1 MLLLAH
7 IGACPVINLP
17 GCSRSPK
24 LNGLDWVMQR
34 MAAGLPM
41 GKEQILAMGVGG
53 LIKDCI
59 SSVSSAT
66 VTTR

>member
-7 IGACPVINLP
+7 IDNCPVINLP

-34 MAAGLPM
+34 LAAGLPVGKTEILSM
-41 GKEQILAMGVGG
+41 GWVALSGYQSPLAY
-53 LIKDCI
+53 
-59 SSVSSAT
+59 A
-66 VTTR
+66 